1 MKVALVHDYLTQRGG
16 AERVVLQFCRAYPQA
31 PLYTSLYDADGTY
44 PEFADVEVRCGPL
57 QRLAPVRRDP
67 RRALPLLAPA
77 WDRTVVADADAL
89 LISSSGWAHGVV
101 AAPDVPKVVY
111 CHNPPRW
118 LHQPDIY
125 LTGAPERMA
134 MRLLRPHLLAW
145 DRRAA
150 GRAHTYLANSHVVAD
165 RIREAYDIEAQV
177 VHPPVTIDAGGEQ
190 VPVAGVAPGFFLTV
204 SRARGYKNVARVAE
218 AVASIPGAE
227 LVVIGSG
234 VPDEEPASNVRWL
247 GLVSDAELRWLY
259 AHATALVTVAFED
272 FGLTPL
278 EANAFGTPVA
288 ALRAGGHLDSV
299 VEGVSGSWIDE
310 PTAASVRDTLVSLP
324 TFDRNAVLAHA
335 AEFSLGAFTRRVDD
349 VLRVAAGRAVV
360 AVPSPRAG
368 TRAARSG
375 AGGPDVA
382 AAA

>member
-16 AERVVLQFCRAYPQA
+16 AERVALQFCRAYPGA
-31 PLYTSLYDADGTY
+31 PLYTSLYDAAGTY
-44 PEFADVEVRCGPL
+44 PDFAEVDVRCGPL
-57 QRLAPVRRDP
+57 QRLAPARRDP
-67 RRALPLLAPA
+67 RLALPLLAPA
-77 WDRTVVADADAL
+77 WDRTVVSDDAEAL
-89 LISSSGWAHGVV
+89 LISSSGWAHGV
-101 AAPDVPKVVY
+101 AGPPDVPTVVY

-125 LTGAPERMA
+125 LTGAAERTA
-134 MRLLRPHLLAW
+134 MRLLRPHLLRW

-150 GRAHTYLANSHVVAD
+150 RRAHTYLANSNVVAD
-165 RIREAYDIEAQV
+165 RIREAYDIDAQV
-177 VHPPVTIDAGGEQ
+177 VHPPVTIDAAGEQ
-190 VPVAGVAPGFFLTV
+190 APVAGIAPGFFLTV

-234 VPDEEPASNVRWL
+234 TPDEEPAPNVRWL

-299 VEGVSGSWIDE
+299 VEGVSGSWIEE

-324 TFDRNAVLAHA
+324 SFDRRAVLEHA
-335 AEFSLGAFTRRVDD
+335 AGFSLDAFTRRIDD
-349 VLRVAAGRAVV
+349 VLRTATGRRV
-360 AVPSPRAG
+360 AVASATRRRGEPRP
-368 TRAARSG
+368 T
-375 AGGPDVA
+375 A